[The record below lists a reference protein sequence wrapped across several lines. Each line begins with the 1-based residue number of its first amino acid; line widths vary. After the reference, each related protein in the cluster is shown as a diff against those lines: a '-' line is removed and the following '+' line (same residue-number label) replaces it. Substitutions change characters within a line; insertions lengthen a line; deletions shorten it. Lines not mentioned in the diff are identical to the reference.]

1 MWRYIIILSSM
12 FFCTGSYA
20 ENQTSPTPPQSEAT
34 QVTIPGY
41 VMPKPQESSSEV
53 TNTPST
59 PSSGVTNMPSTPSS
73 GVTNMP
79 ATPLSDITNTP
90 SSSSASTSTGGPP
103 VK

>member
-79 ATPLSDITNTP
+79 STPSSGVTNMPATPSSDVTNTP
-90 SSSSASTSTGGPP
+90 S
-103 VK
+103 